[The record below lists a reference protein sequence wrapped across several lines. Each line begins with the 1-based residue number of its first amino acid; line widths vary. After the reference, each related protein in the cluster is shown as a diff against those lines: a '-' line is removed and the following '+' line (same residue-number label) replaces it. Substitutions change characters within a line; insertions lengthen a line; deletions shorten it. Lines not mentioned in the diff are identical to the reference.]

1 MMEEDGELAESEF
14 PISGRHDGRKSGVFQ
29 GEIDELESGIV
40 RRKGSFGF
48 YDLSDLPVG
57 GFDGVGGVDHFS
69 DLRWISEEGNDV
81 GPIIAP

>member
-29 GEIDELESGIV
+29 GEINEFDGCVIGGEGTLC
-40 RRKGSFGF
+40 FDNF
-48 YDLSDLPVG
+48 PDLPVG
-57 GFDGVGGVDHFS
+57 GFDRVCGVDNFS